1 MAPLEPLF
9 MAFNG
14 PYSQHQQGGDDKN
27 HIADGVPY
35 KHVQRRQKIITF
47 KKKTFIS
54 STVMVNKL
62 FTCTF
67 IKSSINM

>member
-35 KHVQRRQKIITF
+35 KHVQRRQKIITVHLR
-47 KKKTFIS
+47 KKL
-54 STVMVNKL
+54 L
-62 FTCTF
+62 FHPQ
-67 IKSSINM
+67 